1 MATDATANITSA
13 NVPRMDVEYQNM
25 INNTAKAL
33 TNNQAEAAQLANDA
47 YNASMQAVQGQAES
61 ATNQNDITYQQA
73 RGNLNNQ
80 FGGYYPV
87 QNQVSETT
95 LNKLSTAAAQ
105 AQGAINLGRQTAE
118 LGAQRTLDNS
128 NYAVQNAY
136 LSNLNKAQQ
145 QLGQAGITAAE
156 NQRTNE
162 RNFNY
167 ARDEAIANRAMRLA
181 EQEYQRQQ
189 KEQQNDLNMY
199 AKTIMRFDSTSACD
213 KEIARL
219 KKSKDPQR
227 QQKIEYVEAQK
238 AAILAGA
245 YAKQSGSGGSGR
257 GRSGRRRS
265 GGSGNEGYL
274 TVNNNG
280 NANRREEVAINFG
293 TIPVKMGSNA
303 YEWFMAHPNA
313 TTDQIANSGLDDRSQ
328 IEVVNAQQARQ
339 ANKDNKN
346 AQSVA
351 KTKQKR
357 AQQRSNKQN
366 TKAKAAIQNAYIRGL
381 MG

>member
-13 NVPRMDVEYQNM
+13 NVPRMDAEYRQM

-47 YNASMQAVQGQAES
+47 FNASMQAVQGQAES

-73 RGNLNNQ
+73 RGGLNDQ
-80 FGGYYPV
+80 FNGYYPAP
-87 QNQVSETT
+87 NQASETT

-105 AQGAINLGRQTAE
+105 GQGAINLGRQAAE

-136 LSNLNKAQQ
+136 LSNLNRAQQ

-156 NQRTNE
+156 NQRINE
-162 RNFNY
+162 RNFDY
-167 ARDEAIANRAMRLA
+167 ARDEAIANRAMRMA

-189 KEQQNDLNMY
+189 TEQQNDLKMY
-199 AKTIMRFDSTSACD
+199 ANTITRFDSTSACD

-238 AAILAGA
+238 AAILAGV
-245 YAKQSGSGGSGR
+245 YAKASGGSGR
-257 GRSGRRRS
+257 GGRGRS
-265 GGSGNEGYL
+265 GGGGGNDGYL
-274 TVNNNG
+274 NVEA
-280 NANRREEVAINFG
+280 NAKKSPRDGREETAIMFG
-293 TIPVKMGSNA
+293 TVPVTMGRNA

-339 ANKDNKN
+339 ANNDNKN

-357 AQQRSNKQN
+357 AQQRSHKQN
-366 TKAKAAIQNAYIRGL
+366 TKAKAAVQNAYIQGL